1 MNNAAELLRLIE
13 NLLRFGAIA
22 EVDHGAPGE
31 RLPAVRVRSGALL
44 TGWLPWAGGRAGTTR
59 DWNPPTV
66 GEQVMILSPGGDLAN
81 AVVMPSLFQ
90 LSAQPPSN
98 DPSKISREFPDGGLF
113 EYDHETQV
121 FRINLPNRLEIVA
134 PGGTQW
140 LGDISHQGDM
150 QREGS
155 YAQEGGSHTHNG
167 KNTGSDHKHGGIQ
180 PGPGN
185 TGEPI

>member
-22 EVDHGAPGE
+22 EVDHGAPSE

-81 AVVMPSLFQ
+81 GVAMPSLFQ
-90 LSAQPPSN
+90 FSAQPPTN
-98 DPSKISREFPDGGLF
+98 DPGKISRAFPDGGLI
-113 EYDHETQV
+113 EYDHEHQV
-121 FRINLPNRLEIVA
+121 VRINLPGRLEIAA

-140 LGDISHQGDM
+140 LGNIHHQGNM

-155 YAQEGGSHTHNG
+155 YQQSGGTHTHNG
-167 KNTGSDHKHGGIQ
+167 KNTGSDHKHSGVQ
-180 PGPGN
+180 SGPAN
-185 TGEPI
+185 TGGPV

>member
-13 NLLRFGAIA
+13 NLVRLGSVA
-22 EVDHGAPGE
+22 EVDHGVPNE
-31 RLPAVRVRSGALL
+31 RLPAVRVKSGALL

-81 AVVMPSLFQ
+81 GVAMPSLFQ

-98 DPSKISREFPDGGLF
+98 DPGKIGRQFPDGGLF
-113 EYDHETQV
+113 EYDHENSV
-121 FRINLPNRLEIVA
+121 LRINLPGSIEIRA

-140 LGDISHQGDM
+140 VGDIDHQGDM
-150 QREGS
+150 QRDGS
-155 YAQEGGSHTHNG
+155 YQQEGGSLDHNG
-167 KNTGSDHKHGGIQ
+167 KNVGHDHQHSGISS
-180 PGPGN
+180 GPGN
-185 TGEPI
+185 TGAPV

>member
-1 MNNAAELLRLIE
+1 MNNVAELLRLIE

-81 AVVMPSLFQ
+81 GVAMPSLFQ

-98 DPSKISREFPDGGLF
+98 DPGKIARQYPDGGLI
-113 EYDHETQV
+113 EYDHAAQV
-121 FRINLPNRLEIVA
+121 VRINLPGRLEITA

-140 LGDISHQGDM
+140 IGNINHQGDIHR
-150 QREGS
+150 QGS
-155 YAQEGGSHTHNG
+155 DTQAGGSKTHNG
-167 KNTGSDHKHGGIQ
+167 KNVGSDHQHSGVQGG
-180 PGPGN
+180 PSN
-185 TGEPI
+185 TGEPV